1 MLPAVLPVV
10 LRVLIERL
18 RYLLSRPSWLS
29 EVASGITTMSWGV
42 LASDINSNGYWPS
55 LQLFFEFSLSP
66 VWGYIAIAL
75 GIGQMGLFK
84 LIDRDWGTPWVRFG
98 GALAVA
104 WLWGVVTISAA
115 RDNPSSIPPGAA
127 ASFGWWFV
135 NAYLISRIVMAHR
148 RQ

>member
-1 MLPAVLPVV
+1 VLPAVLPVV

-42 LASDINSNGYWPS
+42 LASDISNNGYWPS

-84 LIDRDWGTPWVRFG
+84 LIDRDWESPGCGSR
-98 GALAVA
+98 AL
-104 WLWGVVTISAA
+104 WLSPGSGV
-115 RDNPSSIPPGAA
+115 
-127 ASFGWWFV
+127 W
-135 NAYLISRIVMAHR
+135 
-148 RQ
+148 